1 MRANK
6 KVAKYGPLAA
16 GVSSQFRAAVIE
28 RFGACSDSLVG
39 FISML
44 CGDGHRDALRADDY
58 TFSASSRTTY
68 MASLLVFGTVISDA
82 AMIDRVIGA
91 WMCMRWPRRG
101 TERRDAL
108 GGKQID
114 QGDGRSRG

>member
-1 MRANK
+1 M
-6 KVAKYGPLAA
+6 AKYGPLAA

-68 MASLLVFGTVISDA
+68 MAVSGQRLPPPA
-82 AMIDRVIGA
+82 R
-91 WMCMRWPRRG
+91 
-101 TERRDAL
+101 
-108 GGKQID
+108 GGKERITP
-114 QGDGRSRG
+114 GMGGVIERGG